1 MKVIHILSYLSAM
14 LVATAA
20 AKKSCAPFPDSMEI
34 FTSGFEEPAPPLVK
48 SSYNTSFLQ
57 HKWNANLSHITSG
70 YIYNLPKQNL
80 VISNE
85 AYDGNL
91 AASTF
96 NYANI
101 SKDGLV
107 DNTIIYIP
115 IDGNDTNSESYR
127 GYVNPGF
134 PLIKDD
140 FLVSNGASYGGL
152 VRRELLPD
160 KVASWKIMY
169 QGSIPVTVYVDS
181 CDVVVG
187 YDFFSPYLRTYVI
200 TMYFNT
206 QTA

>member
-1 MKVIHILSYLSAM
+1 MK
-14 LVATAA
+14 ATYIGYSFAIA
-20 AKKSCAPFPDSMEI
+20 IATTTASKACAPFPSSMDI
-34 FTSGFEEPAPPLVK
+34 FTSGFEEPVPPFVK

-70 YIYNLPKQNL
+70 YIYNLPDQNQ
-80 VISNE
+80 VIANE

-101 SKDGLV
+101 SQDGLV
-107 DNTIIYIP
+107 DNTVIYIP
-115 IDGNDTNSESYR
+115 IDGNDTSPVSYR

-140 FLVSNGASYGGL
+140 FLVSNGAVFGGL
-152 VRRELLPD
+152 VKRELLPHQ
-160 KVASWKIMY
+160 VASWSIMY
-169 QGSIPVTVYVDS
+169 QSAIPVTVYVDN
-181 CDVVVG
+181 CNVVVG
-187 YDFFSPYLRTYVI
+187 YDFFSPYERTYVI